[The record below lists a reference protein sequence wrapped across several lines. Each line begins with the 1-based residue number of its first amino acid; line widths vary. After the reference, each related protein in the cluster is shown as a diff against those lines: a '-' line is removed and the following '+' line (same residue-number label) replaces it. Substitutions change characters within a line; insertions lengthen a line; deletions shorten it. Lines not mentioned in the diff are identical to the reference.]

1 MASAKRLWLRREVHM
16 MFGMGELAAF
26 CTAVAW
32 GISNQMHSAVA
43 RMAGSTSI
51 ALLRLPFMILM
62 IGLMCLL
69 CNADT
74 SINLEGFLLLA
85 LSGTMGLAVGDLLLY
100 SSILIIG
107 PTMAV
112 LILSLGTGIT
122 AVMGW
127 IFMGET
133 LPMQAVLGI
142 AITLL
147 GVGFVVTEHGGSVL
161 LPGQE
166 VPRGKTLVLGVT
178 LASLAAICLACGYV
192 AQRMAMQT
200 GVQPLWATFVRASA
214 GGVVLWTAGFV
225 LGWAVPAVQN
235 LVRIRPIR
243 WLLLIASINAATGMW
258 LASVALAIAPA
269 GVVATLIGLQP
280 IIVAFIGA
288 VWYRRKPSL
297 RVLSGAVIAFVGTAL
312 VCLR

>member
-1 MASAKRLWLRREVHM
+1 

-26 CTAVAW
+26 CTAVTW

-43 RMAGSTSI
+43 RMTGSTTI
-51 ALLRLPFMILM
+51 ALLRLPFMMLM
-62 IGLMCLL
+62 IGLMCLFF
-69 CNADT
+69 NADT

-100 SSILIIG
+100 RSILIIG

-112 LILSLGTGIT
+112 LMLSLSAGVT
-122 AVMGW
+122 AVLGW
-127 IFMGET
+127 LFMGET
-133 LPMQAVLGI
+133 LPMQAVFGIGI
-142 AITLL
+142 ALL
-147 GVGFVVTEHGGSVL
+147 GVGVVVTEHGGSVL

-166 VPRGKTLVLGVT
+166 IPRGKTLVFGVT
-178 LASLAAICLACGYV
+178 LAALAAVSLACGYA
-192 AQRMAMQT
+192 AQRMAMHT
-200 GVQPLWATFVRASA
+200 GVQPLWATFVRAAA
-214 GGVVLWTAGFV
+214 GGAVLWTAGFA
-225 LGWAVPAVQN
+225 LGWAVPAVQD

-258 LASVALAIAPA
+258 LVSVALAIAPA

-280 IIVAFIGA
+280 IVVALIGA

-297 RVLSGAVIAFVGTAL
+297 RVLSGALIAFAGTAL